1 MEQLV
6 VEGVRVAWGFVLV
19 NGHGGVVG
27 EVLLVQHL
35 EHVVA
40 SHLESRLEGRA

>member
-1 MEQLV
+1 M
-6 VEGVRVAWGFVLV
+6 VEGVGVGGGAVLV
-19 NGHGGVVG
+19 HWHGGVVG

-40 SHLESRLEGRA
+40 AHLE